1 MTNEHIKA
9 RNAAIQLNP
18 VYVATNSY
26 WQDNGFGELID
37 TLDLCLADTNMA
49 VYILQ
54 FLELIYLT
62 DKPSL
67 YSAH

>member
-1 MTNEHIKA
+1 MSDANTKA

-18 VYVATNSY
+18 IFVAANSY

-37 TLDLCLADTNMA
+37 TLDLCLADGNRT